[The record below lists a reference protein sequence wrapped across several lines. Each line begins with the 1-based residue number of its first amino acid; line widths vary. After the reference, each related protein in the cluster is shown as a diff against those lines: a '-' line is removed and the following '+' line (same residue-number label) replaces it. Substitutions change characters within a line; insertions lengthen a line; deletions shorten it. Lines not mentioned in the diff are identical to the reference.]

1 MAITNSWTKEVE
13 YEGRVL
19 AVRGRTRLDMFVD
32 EVEVILDDGSP
43 KTITLE
49 GPSDFRFAKVNAT
62 DEFMEKYNS
71 FLLEV
76 IVHDIRKREAERRA
90 QAGG

>member
-1 MAITNSWTKEVE
+1 MAITNSRTKEVE

-19 AVRGRTRLDMFVD
+19 AIRGRTRFDMFVD
-32 EVEVILDDGSP
+32 EVEVILDD
-43 KTITLE
+43 E
-49 GPSDFRFAKVNAT
+49 GASDSRFAKVDAT

-76 IVHDIRKREAERRA
+76 IVHDIRKRDAERRA